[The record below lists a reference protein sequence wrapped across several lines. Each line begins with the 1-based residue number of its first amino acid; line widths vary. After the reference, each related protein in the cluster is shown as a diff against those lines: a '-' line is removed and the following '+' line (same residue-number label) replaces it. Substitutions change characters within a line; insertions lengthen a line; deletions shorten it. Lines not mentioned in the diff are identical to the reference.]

1 MTVTS
6 IPREIATERNVI
18 MNVDIQVETT
28 INRPV
33 LVIAAYAGDPSNA
46 PRWYRRI
53 DTAVWVTQP
62 PVQVGSQ
69 VTFRA
74 KFLGKE
80 LVYTYEIVELTPA
93 VSLTMRT
100 AQGPFPMETTY
111 TWSAI
116 TESSTRMTLRNHG
129 QPTGFSKFTA
139 PLMSTAM
146 KRAMTQ
152 DLRQLKTILE
162 TA

>member
-1 MTVTS
+1 
-6 IPREIATERNVI
+6 
-18 MNVDIQVETT
+18 MNVNVQVETT

-33 LVIAAYAGDPSNA
+33 SVVAEYAGDPSNA

-53 DTAVWVTQP
+53 DAAVWVTQA

-74 KFLGKE
+74 KILGKQ
-80 LVYTYEIVELTPA
+80 LLYTYEIVELTPA
-93 VSLTMRT
+93 VSLTMRSS
-100 AQGPFPMETTY
+100 QGPFPMETSY
-111 TWSAI
+111 TWAPI

-129 QPTGFSKFTA
+129 QPTGFSAFTA
-139 PLMSTAM
+139 PLMSIAM